1 MAVQILPAA
10 LAAKIAAGEV
20 VERPASVVKE
30 LCENA
35 LDAQAAAVAVGIEQ
49 GGLRRI
55 VVEDDG
61 TGITSDELP
70 LTVRRYATS
79 KISSVADLAAI
90 QTLGF
95 RGEALASIAAV
106 SHLHV
111 RSRTAAER
119 AAHLLTAVGGE
130 RTAAKPTA
138 GPVGTAVDVQH
149 LFFQRPGAARL
160 LQEPPGGSATHHS
173 MRAAPCAEPPCGA
186 LFTYSQWT
194 GSIRSNRQRTHG
206 GCLHRHARP

>member
-61 TGITSDELP
+61 TGISSDELP

-79 KISSVADLAAI
+79 KISSVEDLAAI

-130 RTAAKPTA
+130 RA
-138 GPVGTAVDVQH
+138 
-149 LFFQRPGAARL
+149 AAR
-160 LQEPPGGSATHHS
+160 PTGWDRSAL
-173 MRAAPCAEPPCGA
+173 PW
-186 LFTYSQWT
+186 TYST
-194 GSIRSNRQRTHG
+194 SFSTSRRGSPF
-206 GCLHRHARP
+206 ARAPRRKRNASLNACSTLR